1 MYIFIGIQTGSLT
14 SRLSDHPQKVNGL
27 AGITMGTIIQSIACL
42 IAGAALGLAFL
53 WKLAL
58 VGIGASIIAFKIRIL
73 HQLKIVL
80 ACVPLLVSTGYIRL
94 VSCGVDHW
102 LSCTNRTLN

>member
-1 MYIFIGIQTGSLT
+1 MLNLAEFFDQKSNSVSDRCSLKACMHYHQISLQTGALT
-14 SRLSDHPQKVNGL
+14 ARLSDHPQKVNGL

-58 VGIGASIIAFKIRIL
+58 VGIGMSIIAFEILIL
-73 HQLKIVL
+73 H
-80 ACVPLLVSTGYIRL
+80 
-94 VSCGVDHW
+94 
-102 LSCTNRTLN
+102 